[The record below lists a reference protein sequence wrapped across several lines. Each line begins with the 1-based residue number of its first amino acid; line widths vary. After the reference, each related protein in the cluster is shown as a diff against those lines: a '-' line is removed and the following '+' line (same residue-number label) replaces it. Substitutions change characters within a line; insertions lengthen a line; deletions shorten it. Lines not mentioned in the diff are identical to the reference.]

1 MVIMKKILILNRSSS
16 VGGIEKSLINFLNY
30 VVKKDCEVD
39 LLIWNEPD
47 LLYDQIP
54 KGVNVLPSPRIE
66 LKEKMKSRNP
76 LIRIISCI
84 WYLFYK
90 IEIKMCHGW
99 RAFPKLKKHYDVG
112 ISYCQN
118 GYSPYYLID
127 NTNCDKK
134 IVFYH
139 HGEYVQINKN
149 DKYYYSQFDEVV
161 AVSESVKSLLIKEF
175 PDIENSIK
183 IIHNMTNFDEV
194 LELSMQ
200 TVDDMDY
207 EGLKI
212 LTVARMSE
220 EKGYDYA
227 VDAAKKL
234 EEKEIKFRWYFVGS
248 GNYEIIMRKRVEESG
263 IKSIIFL
270 GEIKNPYPYMK
281 KCDLYVQP
289 SKFEAFGLTVQEA
302 LLLGK
307 VVVVTD
313 IPTFRNMVLN
323 NNAGPVGI
331 IKSPDDISEGIIELI
346 YDNSLKKTL
355 ENNVSKLIFSN
366 GESQR
371 RIDELIGF

>member
-1 MVIMKKILILNRSSS
+1 MVIMKKILILNRSST

-30 VVKKDCEVD
+30 IVKKDCEVD

-54 KGVNVLPSPRIE
+54 KGVNLLPSPKIE
-66 LKEKMKSRNP
+66 LKGKMKSKNP

-90 IEIKMCHGW
+90 IEIKMGHGW
-99 RAFPKLKKHYDVG
+99 RVFPKLKKHYDVG

-139 HGEYVQINKN
+139 HGEYIQINKN
-149 DKYYYSQFDEVV
+149 DKYYYSQFNDVI
-161 AVSESVKSLLIKEF
+161 AVSESVKALLIKEF
-175 PDIENSIK
+175 PDIKNNIK
-183 IIHNMTNFDEV
+183 TIYNMANFDEV
-194 LELSMQ
+194 LELSTQ
-200 TVDDMDY
+200 TIDNMDY

-234 EEKEIKFRWYFVGS
+234 EEKGVDFRWYFVGCGS
-248 GNYEIIMRKRVEESG
+248 YENVVRKKVEELEV
-263 IKSIIFL
+263 KSIVFL

-331 IKSPDDISEGIIELI
+331 IKSPDDISEGIVELI
-346 YDNSLKKTL
+346 YNNALKKTL
-355 ENNVSKLIFSN
+355 EGNISKLIFSN
-366 GESQR
+366 DESQR